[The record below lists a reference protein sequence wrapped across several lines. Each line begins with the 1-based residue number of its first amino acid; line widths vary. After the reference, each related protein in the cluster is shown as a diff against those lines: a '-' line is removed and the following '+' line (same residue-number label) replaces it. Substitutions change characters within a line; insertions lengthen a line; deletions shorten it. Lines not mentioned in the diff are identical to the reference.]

1 MNKFILFSNI
11 KGGVGKTTL
20 SAHFTEYLAEH
31 EYPVAAVDADLQA
44 SLSRHRER
52 DVKEDPQRPLPWE
65 VIKLNTFDGEKVKAV
80 VKKLKQVDGIIV
92 VDCPGNL
99 NDNNLSI
106 LFEAAD
112 FIVVPMA
119 FDVDTI
125 DATNIFINVVKKR
138 SKAKLLFLP
147 NRINVS
153 EGRAQDLA
161 IRDKDIKDQGRQ
173 GNAENQAECGHQA
186 LHNHLPTRHV
196 SVHDT
201 RRALRSNHQRNQ
213 KEEIIHH
220 HGKRKK
226 EFKESLN
233 DEGHGKEPGRNGGR
247 GHQ

>member
-20 SAHFTEYLAEH
+20 CAHFTEYLAEQ
-31 EYPVAAVDADLQA
+31 EFPVAAVDADLQA

-52 DVKEDPQRPLPWE
+52 DVKEDPQRLIPWE
-65 VIKLNTFDGEKVKAV
+65 VVKLNTFEKDKVESA
-80 VKKLKQVDGIIV
+80 VKKLKKVDGIIV

-99 NDNNLSI
+99 NDNNLSV

-125 DATNIFINVVKKR
+125 DATGIFVSVVRKR

-153 EGRAQDLA
+153 EGKAKELEMRDRTIKELNRIGKVLPRIKQSVIIKRYTTIYPLDMYQYIALEEPFNA
-161 IRDKDIKDQGRQ
+161 IISEIK
-173 GNAENQAECGHQA
+173 NI
-186 LHNHLPTRHV
+186 
-196 SVHDT
+196 
-201 RRALRSNHQRNQ
+201 
-213 KEEIIHH
+213 K
-220 HGKRKK
+220 
-226 EFKESLN
+226 
-233 DEGHGKEPGRNGGR
+233 
-247 GHQ
+247 

>member
-52 DVKEDPQRPLPWE
+52 DVKEDPKRPLPWE

-161 IRDKDIKDQGRQ
+161 IRDKDIKDLNKVGKVMPRIKQ
-173 GNAENQAECGHQA
+173 
-186 LHNHLPTRHV
+186 
-196 SVHDT
+196 SVVIKRCTTIYPLDMYQYMT
-201 RRALRSNHQRNQ
+201 LEEPFEAII
-213 KEEIIHH
+213 KEI
-220 HGKRKK
+220 KK
-226 EFKESLN
+226 K
-233 DEGHGKEPGRNGGR
+233 K
-247 GHQ
+247 

>member
-1 MNKFILFSNI
+1 
-11 KGGVGKTTL
+11 VGKTTL

-52 DVKEDPQRPLPWE
+52 DVKEDPKRPLPWE

-112 FIVVPMA
+112 FIVIPMA
-119 FDVDTI
+119 FDIDTI

-153 EGRAQDLA
+153 EGRAQDL
-161 IRDKDIKDQGRQ
+161 IIQEKNIKDLNKVGKVMPRIKQSVVIKRYTTIYPLDMYQ
-173 GNAENQAECGHQA
+173 YMA
-186 LHNHLPTRHV
+186 LEEPFE
-196 SVHDT
+196 
-201 RRALRSNHQRNQ
+201 AII
-213 KEEIIHH
+213 KEI
-220 HGKRKK
+220 KK
-226 EFKESLN
+226 K
-233 DEGHGKEPGRNGGR
+233 K
-247 GHQ
+247 

>member
-1 MNKFILFSNI
+1 M
-11 KGGVGKTTL
+11 
-20 SAHFTEYLAEH
+20 
-31 EYPVAAVDADLQA
+31 
-44 SLSRHRER
+44 
-52 DVKEDPQRPLPWE
+52 
-65 VIKLNTFDGEKVKAV
+65 KAV

-112 FIVVPMA
+112 FIVIPMA
-119 FDVDTI
+119 FDIDTI

-153 EGRAQDLA
+153 EGRAQDL
-161 IRDKDIKDQGRQ
+161 IIQEKNIKDLNKVGKVMPRIKQSVVIKRYTTIYPLDMYQ
-173 GNAENQAECGHQA
+173 YMA
-186 LHNHLPTRHV
+186 LEEPFE
-196 SVHDT
+196 
-201 RRALRSNHQRNQ
+201 AIIKEI

-233 DEGHGKEPGRNGGR
+233 DEGDRKESGRNGG
-247 GHQ
+247 

>member
-138 SKAKLLFLP
+138 SKAKLWFLP

-153 EGRAQDLA
+153 EGRAQDLT
-161 IRDKDIKDQGRQ
+161 IRDKDIKDLNKVGKVMPRIKQ
-173 GNAENQAECGHQA
+173 
-186 LHNHLPTRHV
+186 
-196 SVHDT
+196 SVVIKRYTTIYPLDMYQYMT
-201 RRALRSNHQRNQ
+201 LEEPFEAII
-213 KEEIIHH
+213 KEI
-220 HGKRKK
+220 KK
-226 EFKESLN
+226 K
-233 DEGHGKEPGRNGGR
+233 K
-247 GHQ
+247 

>member
-20 SAHFTEYLAEH
+20 SVHFTEYLAEQ

-52 DVKEDPQRPLPWE
+52 DVKEDPKRPLPWE
-65 VIKLNTFDGEKVKAV
+65 VIKLNTFDGKKVQAV
-80 VKKLKQVDGIIV
+80 VKKLKQIDGIIV

-99 NDNNLSI
+99 NDNNLGY

-112 FIVVPMA
+112 IIVVPLA

-125 DATNIFINVVKKR
+125 DATGIFVDVVRKR

-153 EGRAQDLA
+153 EGRAKDLA
-161 IRDKDIKDQGRQ
+161 MRDETIKELNKVGKVLPRIKQSVIIKRYTTIYPLDMYQYM
-173 GNAENQAECGHQA
+173 A
-186 LHNHLPTRHV
+186 LEEPFE
-196 SVHDT
+196 
-201 RRALRSNHQRNQ
+201 AII
-213 KEEIIHH
+213 KEM
-220 HGKRKK
+220 KK
-226 EFKESLN
+226 K
-233 DEGHGKEPGRNGGR
+233 K
-247 GHQ
+247 

>member
-119 FDVDTI
+119 FDV
-125 DATNIFINVVKKR
+125 
-138 SKAKLLFLP
+138 LP

-161 IRDKDIKDQGRQ
+161 IRDKDIKDLNKVGKVMPRIKQ
-173 GNAENQAECGHQA
+173 
-186 LHNHLPTRHV
+186 
-196 SVHDT
+196 SVVIKRYTTIYPLDMYQYMT
-201 RRALRSNHQRNQ
+201 LEEPFEAII
-213 KEEIIHH
+213 KEI
-220 HGKRKK
+220 KK
-226 EFKESLN
+226 K
-233 DEGHGKEPGRNGGR
+233 K
-247 GHQ
+247 

>member
-1 MNKFILFSNI
+1 MNKIVLFSNI

-52 DVKEDPQRPLPWE
+52 DVKEDPKRPLPWE

-112 FIVVPMA
+112 FIVIPMA
-119 FDVDTI
+119 FDIDTI
-125 DATNIFINVVKKR
+125 DATNIFINDLNKVGKVMPRIKQSVVIKRYTTIYPLDMYQYMALEEPFEAIIKEIKK
-138 SKAKLLFLP
+138 
-147 NRINVS
+147 
-153 EGRAQDLA
+153 
-161 IRDKDIKDQGRQ
+161 
-173 GNAENQAECGHQA
+173 
-186 LHNHLPTRHV
+186 
-196 SVHDT
+196 
-201 RRALRSNHQRNQ
+201 
-213 KEEIIHH
+213 
-220 HGKRKK
+220 KK
-226 EFKESLN
+226 
-233 DEGHGKEPGRNGGR
+233 
-247 GHQ
+247 

>member
-31 EYPVAAVDADLQA
+31 EYPVAAGDADLQA

-52 DVKEDPQRPLPWE
+52 DVKEDPKRPLPWE

-161 IRDKDIKDQGRQ
+161 IRDKDIKDLNKVGKVMPRIKQ
-173 GNAENQAECGHQA
+173 
-186 LHNHLPTRHV
+186 
-196 SVHDT
+196 SVVIKRYTTIYPLDMYQYMT
-201 RRALRSNHQRNQ
+201 LEEPFEAII
-213 KEEIIHH
+213 KEI
-220 HGKRKK
+220 KK
-226 EFKESLN
+226 NK
-233 DEGHGKEPGRNGGR
+233 
-247 GHQ
+247 

>member
-138 SKAKLLFLP
+138 SKAKLWFLP

-161 IRDKDIKDQGRQ
+161 IRDKDIKDLNKVGKVMPRIKQ
-173 GNAENQAECGHQA
+173 
-186 LHNHLPTRHV
+186 
-196 SVHDT
+196 SVVIKRYTTIYPLDMYQYMT
-201 RRALRSNHQRNQ
+201 LEEPFEAII
-213 KEEIIHH
+213 KEI
-220 HGKRKK
+220 KK
-226 EFKESLN
+226 K
-233 DEGHGKEPGRNGGR
+233 K
-247 GHQ
+247 

>member
-52 DVKEDPQRPLPWE
+52 DVKEDPKRPLPWE

-125 DATNIFINVVKKR
+125 DATNIFISVVKKR

-161 IRDKDIKDQGRQ
+161 IRDKDIKDLNKVGKVMPRIKQ
-173 GNAENQAECGHQA
+173 
-186 LHNHLPTRHV
+186 
-196 SVHDT
+196 SVVIKRYTTIYPLDMYQYMT
-201 RRALRSNHQRNQ
+201 LEEPFEAII
-213 KEEIIHH
+213 KEI
-220 HGKRKK
+220 KK
-226 EFKESLN
+226 K
-233 DEGHGKEPGRNGGR
+233 K
-247 GHQ
+247 

>member
-52 DVKEDPQRPLPWE
+52 DVKEDPKRPLPWE

-161 IRDKDIKDQGRQ
+161 IRDKDIKDLNKVGKVMPRIKQ
-173 GNAENQAECGHQA
+173 
-186 LHNHLPTRHV
+186 
-196 SVHDT
+196 SVVIKRYTTIYPLDMYQYMT
-201 RRALRSNHQRNQ
+201 LEEPFEAII
-213 KEEIIHH
+213 KEI
-220 HGKRKK
+220 KK
-226 EFKESLN
+226 NK
-233 DEGHGKEPGRNGGR
+233 
-247 GHQ
+247 

>member
-52 DVKEDPQRPLPWE
+52 DVKEDPKRPLPWE
-65 VIKLNTFDGEKVKAV
+65 VIKLNTFGGEKVKAV

-161 IRDKDIKDQGRQ
+161 IRDKDIKDLNKVGKVMPRIKQ
-173 GNAENQAECGHQA
+173 
-186 LHNHLPTRHV
+186 
-196 SVHDT
+196 SVVIKRYTTIYPLDMYQYMT
-201 RRALRSNHQRNQ
+201 LEEPFEAII
-213 KEEIIHH
+213 KEI
-220 HGKRKK
+220 KK
-226 EFKESLN
+226 K
-233 DEGHGKEPGRNGGR
+233 K
-247 GHQ
+247 

>member
-65 VIKLNTFDGEKVKAV
+65 VIKFNTFDGEKVKAV

-161 IRDKDIKDQGRQ
+161 IRDKDIKDLNKVGKVMPRIKQ
-173 GNAENQAECGHQA
+173 
-186 LHNHLPTRHV
+186 
-196 SVHDT
+196 SVVIKRYTTIYPLDMYQYMT
-201 RRALRSNHQRNQ
+201 LEEPFEAII
-213 KEEIIHH
+213 KEI
-220 HGKRKK
+220 KK
-226 EFKESLN
+226 K
-233 DEGHGKEPGRNGGR
+233 K
-247 GHQ
+247 

>member
-112 FIVVPMA
+112 FIVIPMA

-125 DATNIFINVVKKR
+125 DATNIFISVVKKR

-161 IRDKDIKDQGRQ
+161 IRDKDIKDLNKVGKVMPRIKQ
-173 GNAENQAECGHQA
+173 
-186 LHNHLPTRHV
+186 
-196 SVHDT
+196 SVIIKRYTTIYPLDMYQYMT
-201 RRALRSNHQRNQ
+201 LEEPFEAII
-213 KEEIIHH
+213 KEI
-220 HGKRKK
+220 KK
-226 EFKESLN
+226 NK
-233 DEGHGKEPGRNGGR
+233 
-247 GHQ
+247 

>member
-161 IRDKDIKDQGRQ
+161 IRDKDIKDLNKVGKVMPRIKQ
-173 GNAENQAECGHQA
+173 
-186 LHNHLPTRHV
+186 
-196 SVHDT
+196 SVVIKRYTTIYPLDMYQYMT
-201 RRALRSNHQRNQ
+201 LEEPFEAII
-213 KEEIIHH
+213 KEI
-220 HGKRKK
+220 KK
-226 EFKESLN
+226 NK
-233 DEGHGKEPGRNGGR
+233 
-247 GHQ
+247 

>member
-153 EGRAQDLA
+153 EGRAQDLT
-161 IRDKDIKDQGRQ
+161 IRDKYIKDLNKVGKVMPRIKQSVVIKRYTTIYPLDMYQ
-173 GNAENQAECGHQA
+173 YMA
-186 LHNHLPTRHV
+186 LEEPFE
-196 SVHDT
+196 
-201 RRALRSNHQRNQ
+201 AII
-213 KEEIIHH
+213 KEI
-220 HGKRKK
+220 KK
-226 EFKESLN
+226 K
-233 DEGHGKEPGRNGGR
+233 K
-247 GHQ
+247 

>member
-125 DATNIFINVVKKR
+125 DATNIFISVVKKR

-161 IRDKDIKDQGRQ
+161 IRDKDIKDLNKVGKVMPRIKQ
-173 GNAENQAECGHQA
+173 
-186 LHNHLPTRHV
+186 
-196 SVHDT
+196 SVIIKRYTTIYPLDMYQYMT
-201 RRALRSNHQRNQ
+201 LEEPFEAII
-213 KEEIIHH
+213 KEI
-220 HGKRKK
+220 KK
-226 EFKESLN
+226 K
-233 DEGHGKEPGRNGGR
+233 K
-247 GHQ
+247 

>member
-52 DVKEDPQRPLPWE
+52 DVKEDPKRPLPWE

-153 EGRAQDLA
+153 EGRAQDL
-161 IRDKDIKDQGRQ
+161 IIQEKNIKDLNKVGKVMPRIKQSVVIKRYTTIYPLDMYQ
-173 GNAENQAECGHQA
+173 YMA
-186 LHNHLPTRHV
+186 LEEPFE
-196 SVHDT
+196 
-201 RRALRSNHQRNQ
+201 AII
-213 KEEIIHH
+213 KEI
-220 HGKRKK
+220 KK
-226 EFKESLN
+226 K
-233 DEGHGKEPGRNGGR
+233 K
-247 GHQ
+247 

>member
-11 KGGVGKTTL
+11 KV
-20 SAHFTEYLAEH
+20 TEYLAEH

-125 DATNIFINVVKKR
+125 DATNIFINVVKQGH
-138 SKAKLLFLP
+138 
-147 NRINVS
+147 
-153 EGRAQDLA
+153 EGFE
-161 IRDKDIKDQGRQ
+161 QGRQ
-173 GNAENQAECGHQA
+173 GNAANQAECGHQA

-201 RRALRSNHQRNQ
+201 RRTLRSNH
-213 KEEIIHH
+213 
-220 HGKRKK
+220 
-226 EFKESLN
+226 
-233 DEGHGKEPGRNGGR
+233 
-247 GHQ
+247 

>member
-106 LFEAAD
+106 LFEA
-112 FIVVPMA
+112 
-119 FDVDTI
+119 
-125 DATNIFINVVKKR
+125 
-138 SKAKLLFLP
+138 
-147 NRINVS
+147 
-153 EGRAQDLA
+153 DLA
-161 IRDKDIKDQGRQ
+161 IRDKDIKDLNKVGKVMPRIKQ
-173 GNAENQAECGHQA
+173 
-186 LHNHLPTRHV
+186 
-196 SVHDT
+196 SVVIKRYTTIYPLDMYQYMT
-201 RRALRSNHQRNQ
+201 LEEPFEAII
-213 KEEIIHH
+213 KEI
-220 HGKRKK
+220 KK
-226 EFKESLN
+226 K
-233 DEGHGKEPGRNGGR
+233 K
-247 GHQ
+247 

>member
-52 DVKEDPQRPLPWE
+52 DVKEDPKRPLPWE
-65 VIKLNTFDGEKVKAV
+65 VVKLNTFDGEKVKAV
-80 VKKLKQVDGIIV
+80 VKKLKQVEGIIV

-119 FDVDTI
+119 YDIDTI

-153 EGRAQDLA
+153 EGRAQDL
-161 IRDKDIKDQGRQ
+161 IIQDKNIKDLNKVGKVMPRIKQSVVIKRYTTIYPLDMYQ
-173 GNAENQAECGHQA
+173 YMA
-186 LHNHLPTRHV
+186 LEEPFE
-196 SVHDT
+196 
-201 RRALRSNHQRNQ
+201 AII
-213 KEEIIHH
+213 KEI
-220 HGKRKK
+220 KK
-226 EFKESLN
+226 K
-233 DEGHGKEPGRNGGR
+233 K
-247 GHQ
+247 